1 MSRIR
6 TLADQQSW
14 ELTMAYKDILLLLET
29 GDTTAVAAPYAVA
42 LASQFGAHLT
52 ASGVAFEI
60 MPPASFMGGD
70 YPYEALADVTEE
82 ARRRAEE
89 AYALMRR
96 SAPAGLATEIV
107 QIDAFPGQ
115 AREEFA
121 RLARHFD
128 LTVAAQSPIDGGD
141 EQGLAEAALF
151 GAGRPV
157 LIVPR
162 IHKGAPKF
170 GRALIAWDGSRAA
183 ARALADAM
191 PLLKKAEVVEVVSV
205 TDHRVSYKEL
215 PGFNITRHLSR
226 HGLNAQLK
234 RLTIQ
239 GDIGDTLLS
248 YAADAGSDFLVMG
261 GYGHSRLREMILGGT
276 TRTIL
281 SSMTIPILISH

>member
-1 MSRIR
+1 
-6 TLADQQSW
+6 
-14 ELTMAYKDILLLLET
+14 
-29 GDTTAVAAPYAVA
+29 
-42 LASQFGAHLT
+42 
-52 ASGVAFEI
+52 
-60 MPPASFMGGD
+60 
-70 YPYEALADVTEE
+70 
-82 ARRRAEE
+82 
-89 AYALMRR
+89 
-96 SAPAGLATEIV
+96 
-107 QIDAFPGQ
+107 
-115 AREEFA
+115 
-121 RLARHFD
+121 
-128 LTVAAQSPIDGGD
+128 
-141 EQGLAEAALF
+141 
-151 GAGRPV
+151 AGRPV

-170 GRALIAWDGSRAA
+170 NRALIAWDGSRAA